1 MRTFIFILSLI
12 SCSIPAF
19 AQQTHH
25 FPVRD
30 NAYQAQTSFPPQK
43 NNWEWLP
50 DFYKGEIPPDSV
62 RHLYL
67 STLEFEKGFA
77 QWGLIKWLSSL
88 KNLEEV
94 YISFFPE
101 TPRFL
106 EQLIN
111 DSLLLEANK
120 IFRNLNI
127 KFVNICNSNYDST
140 GFILN
145 HLLAGVNTIEH
156 VCFQYK
162 ELTDVQIN
170 LPDFIVSCPNL
181 KSIGILSSGYP
192 VILEPQFIA
201 KFPEAMQN
209 TSLPAR
215 LNLLYTLADIR
226 SDFRNKYHFR
236 CSISSY
242 KDPDNLFAVFL
253 GNFDMPWDRHDFE
266 VDINADSVKGPFY
279 IINSISNNFYKIGS
293 DTLKNI
299 NTLLMYGEL
308 KKKQLKFIKNNI
320 SVPVFMN
327 IVKEYPKQ
335 KNLKNY
341 PNSNLIFLK
350 LNENSITTVPIE
362 DFFIFKEKRTSANSL
377 PIYFYELYK
386 QIN

>member
-1 MRTFIFILSLI
+1 MKKIALLLITTFFVLHLS
-12 SCSIPAF
+12 
-19 AQQTHH
+19 AQQTYN
-25 FPVRD
+25 FPVHYD
-30 NAYQAQTSFPPQK
+30 ETIFSTENDWISI
-43 NNWEWLP
+43 
-50 DFYKGEIPPDSV
+50 DDSQFNPAAISTDSIKK
-62 RHLYL
+62 LTL
-67 STLEFEKGFA
+67 TTLEFVKNGR
-77 QWGLIKWLSSL
+77 QYQLMNWLSGL

-94 YISFFPE
+94 YISLRPE
-101 TPRFL
+101 THRFL
-106 EQLIN
+106 KQLID
-111 DSLLLEANK
+111 DSLLFEANE
-120 IFRNLNI
+120 IFKKQNI

-145 HLLAGVNTIEH
+145 HLLEGVNTIEN

-162 ELTDVQIN
+162 ELTDVQLN

-201 KFPEAMQN
+201 KFPAAMQN

-236 CSISSY
+236 CSIGPY
-242 KDPDNLFAVFL
+242 RDPNNLFAVFL
-253 GNFDMPWDRHDFE
+253 GNFDMPWDKHDFE
-266 VDINADSVKGPFY
+266 VDINADSVKDPFY
-279 IINSISNNFYKIGS
+279 IINSISDNFYKIAP

-341 PNSNLIFLK
+341 PNSNIIFFK

-362 DFFIFKEKRTSANSL
+362 DFFIFKEKQEPASSL

-386 QIN
+386 KSSKY